1 MINTNLKKNISVQYI
16 NVEYGHILCIVL
28 LVFVSRHISNNSSL
42 KERGTCSTTSVLKGI
57 KATERI
63 EAPAHSRLLTHDN
76 ISPYCTSIGNYL
88 YQAHV
93 PIYTFKCLYKN

>member
-1 MINTNLKKNISVQYI
+1 MFKMAIYSILFYI
-16 NVEYGHILCIVL
+16 I
-28 LVFVSRHISNNSSL
+28 FVSRHISNTSSL

-63 EAPAHSRLLTHDN
+63 EAPTYSRLLTHDN

-93 PIYTFKCLYKN
+93 PIYTFNLYEMAM